1 MSRKKADILAEE
13 QAERRREYAREFLYA
28 IITARDE
35 PPGEF
40 SQEQARQVIADVDC
54 DLAVRYAETLLRRLE
69 GKT

>member
-54 DLAVRYAETLLRRLE
+54 DLAVRYAETLLKRLE
-69 GKT
+69 GKA